1 MRKTKHSFPDIFIGL
16 HGCLDAST
24 LQSDLNNLH
33 RWEREWLME
42 FNPEKCFVLNITR
55 KRTPSKN
62 KYSLKNQILQT
73 VKTTTYLGV
82 EISDDLSWSPHISN
96 VTKKEYRSLGFLRRN
111 LVTNNIQ
118 VKTQAYTSLVRPHVE
133 YAYSVWDPHKQGDIK
148 RIESVQRRAAR
159 YVTNRFHNTSSPSD
173 MIRELEWESLEQRRA
188 KWRLINFYKVIH
200 NMINLTTSNLIP
212 STSPLLSHSL
222 NFHRPYCATNYLKFS
237 YFSRTIAQWNQL
249 SYSG

>member
-1 MRKTKHSFPDIFIGL
+1 M
-16 HGCLDAST
+16 
-24 LQSDLNNLH
+24 
-33 RWEREWLME
+33 
-42 FNPEKCFVLNITR
+42 NITR

-62 KYSLKNQILQT
+62 KYSLKNQVLQT
-73 VKTTTYLGV
+73 VKATTYLGV
-82 EISDDLSWSPHISN
+82 EISDDLSWSPHICK
-96 VTKKEYRSLGFLRRN
+96 VTKKAYRSLGFLRRN

-133 YAYSVWDPHKQGDIK
+133 YACSVWDPYKQGDIK

-188 KWRLINFYKVIH
+188 KWRLINCYKVIH

-212 STSPLLSHSL
+212 STSPLQSHSL

-237 YFSRTIAQWNQL
+237 HFPRTIAQWNQL
-249 SYSG
+249 SYDQKVAVDLDHFKASLTGDVPSLAKY